1 MKEKITSAEVVKTA
15 SGRQYHINVA
25 PGELAEYII
34 LVGDPARAHKV
45 AKFFD
50 KIEFNTQNREFIT
63 YTGYVDNI
71 RMSVMS
77 TGIGQ
82 DNIEIVFIETI
93 QVVENPTFIRVGS
106 CGSLQEQINCGD
118 LVISTGSV
126 RLENTSLFFVPEGY
140 PAVANYEVIIS
151 LIEAAEKLGYRYHV
165 GLTASASGFYG
176 AQGRNIPGF
185 RLRYPNLVE
194 ELKELNVV
202 NFEMESSALFTLSN
216 IKGIR
221 AGMVCAVY
229 ANRPKNEFIGPEEKV
244 IAEEKAIKTGIEAFK
259 ILAKIDEV
267 KKKNNKKYWHIGL
280 KIE

>member
-216 IKGIR
+216 IKSIR

-259 ILAKIDEV
+259 ILAKIDKA
-267 KKKNNKKYWHIGL
+267 KKKNNKKYWYLGL
-280 KIE
+280 KLE